1 MSNVNVKRLV
11 ENIRSGTNIY
21 TPLVELVVNA
31 IQAIEEKSA
40 DKGLVEIE
48 VLRNGEPDIIDRLE
62 GVDGFIVKDNG
73 MGFTDN
79 NRNAFDTLYTERKI
93 ADGGKGFG
101 RFTCLRSEEHT
112 SELQSLMRISYAVF
126 CLKNQKHNK

>member
-1 MSNVNVKRLV
+1 MRISDWSSDVCSSDL
-11 ENIRSGTNIY
+11 
-21 TPLVELVVNA
+21 
-31 IQAIEEKSA
+31 
-40 DKGLVEIE
+40 
-48 VLRNGEPDIIDRLE
+48 PDIIDRLE

-101 RFTCLRSEEHT
+101 RFTCLKYFDRVSVASTFADGDAFRDRTFRMGLDKDIIVDE
-112 SELQSLMRISYAVF
+112 Q
-126 CLKNQKHNK
+126 LKIGRAHV